1 MKYLVMETHPAYA
14 VVLDEGGRFLKAA
27 NLHYQVGETVDEV
40 IELQAAPPRRRRW
53 PLWGFVCAL
62 ALAGCGLA
70 AYAGWWQPNFAPYG
84 VLRIRIN
91 PDVELTVSKTDRVLD
106 ARARNEAGA
115 ALLEKLE
122 LKGEDSDEA
131 VEKLVEEAIEQ
142 GWLPEGGLVS
152 IDAESEDDDWELR
165 EEAALGA
172 QLRDE
177 FGTYFALRLGAL
189 EDSREDWDAASSE
202 NRDPASSENRYAGRE
217 DWDDDDDDD
226 DDDWDDWDEYD

>member
-27 NLHYQVGETVDEV
+27 NLHYQVGETVDGV

-53 PLWGFVCAL
+53 PLWGLVCAL
-62 ALAGCGLA
+62 ALVCCGLA

-202 NRDPASSENRYAGRE
+202 NRYAGRE
-217 DWDDDDDDD
+217 DWDDDDDGDDD

>member
-40 IELQAAPPRRRRW
+40 IELQAAPPRRRRR
-53 PLWGFVCAL
+53 PLWGFVGAL
-62 ALAGCGLA
+62 ALVCCGLA

-91 PDVELTVSKTDRVLD
+91 PDVELSVSKTDRVLD

-131 VEKLVEEAIEQ
+131 VEKLVEEAIDQ

-202 NRDPASSENRYAGRE
+202 NRYAGRE

>member
-1 MKYLVMETHPAYA
+1 MQYLVMETHPAYA

-62 ALAGCGLA
+62 ALVCCGLA

-189 EDSREDWDAASSE
+189 EDSREDW
-202 NRDPASSENRYAGRE
+202 Y
-217 DWDDDDDDD
+217 DDDGDDGDD

>member
-40 IELQAAPPRRRRW
+40 IELQAAPPRRRRR

-62 ALAGCGLA
+62 ALVCCGLA

-131 VEKLVEEAIEQ
+131 VEKLVEEAIDQ

>member
-40 IELQAAPPRRRRW
+40 IELQAPPRRRRR
-53 PLWGFVCAL
+53 PLWGFACAL
-62 ALAGCGLA
+62 ALVCCGLA

-106 ARARNEAGA
+106 ARARNEEGA

-122 LKGEDSDEA
+122 LKVEDSDEA
-131 VEKLVEEAIEQ
+131 VKKLVEAAIEQ

-189 EDSREDWDAASSE
+189 EDSREDW
-202 NRDPASSENRYAGRE
+202 Y
-217 DWDDDDDDD
+217 DDDDDDGDDD